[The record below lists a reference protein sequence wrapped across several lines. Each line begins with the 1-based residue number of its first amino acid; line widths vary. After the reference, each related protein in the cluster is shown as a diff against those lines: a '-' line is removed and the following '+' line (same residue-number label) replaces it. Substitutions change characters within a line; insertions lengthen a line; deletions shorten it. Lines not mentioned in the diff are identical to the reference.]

1 MNIFD
6 SDISYL
12 VIMANALLLAAS
24 ALAILRFSSQY
35 HKLRDFWDSP
45 TGAAVADEQPES
57 ETISKLLLATENLE
71 RRVAQM
77 QQKLE
82 SLSQTPEPPVQNNI
96 RPLPIDNAVRM
107 ARAGASVDD
116 LTRTCGLN
124 IGEAR
129 LMQQLHA
136 RRSTAASA

>member
-1 MNIFD
+1 MNILD
-6 SDISYL
+6 SDIAYL
-12 VIMANALLLAAS
+12 VIVANALLLAAA

-35 HKLRDFWDSP
+35 HKMRDFWRSP
-45 TGAAVADEQPES
+45 TGAAVADDKAESAAVHNLLQATARLEGRMAALQKQVEQ
-57 ETISKLLLATENLE
+57 LA
-71 RRVAQM
+71 
-77 QQKLE
+77 K
-82 SLSQTPEPPVQNNI
+82 TPEAPVRNNV

-107 ARAGASVDD
+107 ARSGASVDD

-136 RRSTAASA
+136 RRAATASA

>member
-35 HKLRDFWDSP
+35 HKLRGFWDSP
-45 TGAAVADEQPES
+45 TGAAIADEQPGS

-82 SLSQTPEPPVQNNI
+82 SLSQTPELPVQNNI

>member
-45 TGAAVADEQPES
+45 TGAAVADEPRAALVGRYILS
-57 ETISKLLLATENLE
+57 AGGSAADAVTAMYFTLAVT
-71 RRVAQM
+71 M
-77 QQKLE
+77 P
-82 SLSQTPEPPVQNNI
+82 S
-96 RPLPIDNAVRM
+96 
-107 ARAGASVDD
+107 RAG
-116 LTRTCGLN
+116 
-124 IGEAR
+124 IGGGE
-129 LMQQLHA
+129 
-136 RRSTAASA
+136 